1 MIKTL
6 LQQLTN
12 CDSEIVSELYRIFK
26 TQYPDEKSSIELL
39 RHYVYS
45 EDQIENVESELET
58 LLTNLL
64 KGKV

>member
-1 MIKTL
+1 MIKSL

-12 CDSEIVSELYRIFK
+12 NSSEILSELYQNFK
-26 TQYPDEKSSIELL
+26 NQYPSETDAIDLL

-45 EDQIENVESELET
+45 EDLIESAEPELEKI
-58 LLTNLL
+58 LTNLL